1 MLSLR
6 LACFVC
12 LAFAVSEITGQDYF
26 DLGDAL
32 DDPVPTKKPV
42 PTRKPNA
49 DGDLH
54 LEDAFGEE
62 MKTPAPKPKP
72 GGGGGAGAGGSFGD
86 DDLAV
91 AAGGHPNQPS
101 GGNIGDDDL
110 YNIAGGHKP
119 NNPGG
124 SDDPGKSSEDMK
136 PNQIG
141 GIVGGIG
148 AILVAAIGSFIAYQK
163 KKFCFKE
170 GDSSASNLLSQ
181 LINFRGQQHA
191 SPGGTQGQQVDPK
204 REVLDERWR
213 RVTSG
218 ADY

>member
-72 GGGGGAGAGGSFGD
+72 GGGGGAGA
-86 DDLAV
+86 
-91 AAGGHPNQPS
+91 

>member
-72 GGGGGAGAGGSFGD
+72 GGGGGAGAGG
-86 DDLAV
+86 
-91 AAGGHPNQPS
+91 
-101 GGNIGDDDL
+101 NIGDDDL

-124 SDDPGKSSEDMK
+124 SGRGGVASDDPGKSSEDMK